1 MGCEDCCLLNRL
13 QLSWLNHLLLFCK
26 MNKEEL
32 VDYAMPMMKIENLMR
47 QTHDLCLS
55 GKYKDAGE
63 LCLLI
68 AAEARILNASLAIM
82 ENKQAAIN
90 NTYLKG

>member
-1 MGCEDCCLLNRL
+1 
-13 QLSWLNHLLLFCK
+13 